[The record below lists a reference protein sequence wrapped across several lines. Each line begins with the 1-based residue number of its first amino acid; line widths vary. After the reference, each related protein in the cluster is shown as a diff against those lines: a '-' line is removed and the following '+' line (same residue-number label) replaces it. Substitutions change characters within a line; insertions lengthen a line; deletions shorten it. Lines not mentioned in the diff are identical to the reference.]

1 MLRGFS
7 APYTP
12 GGNSSVVPS
21 PPWNYAGWVL
31 SIEYELDEAAS
42 ATYLPDEIGKATG
55 HAAFHI
61 AEWQAT
67 TDGSELLDPICAQ
80 YRECFILL
88 EAVRDGETV
97 DYCPFIWVDQDVS
110 LVRGLLQGLPKKI
123 GSIWLTRS
131 YGLDHPAAAPLRAG
145 TLIGGTLASKDRRV
159 AEAKLTLTGKE
170 GNRLGLFARPTYGL
184 LGLPSIVKGEVS
196 PKPRLIKMS
205 ATVTHGSYHAAESE
219 LRFFDS
225 PRDEIMPLAPR
236 RTLDASVC
244 NVALT
249 IDGVIAADTR

>member
-1 MLRGFS
+1 MLLGFS

-12 GGNSSVVPS
+12 GGKSSIVPS
-21 PPWNYAGWVL
+21 PPWHYAGWVL
-31 SIEYELDEAAS
+31 SIEYEVDEAAS
-42 ATYLPDEIGKATG
+42 AAYLPDGFGTATG
-55 HAAFHI
+55 RAAFHV

-67 TDGSELLDPICAQ
+67 TDGSELLDPIYAQ

-110 LVRGLLQGLPKKI
+110 LFRGLLQGLPKKI

-145 TLIGGTLASKDRRV
+145 TAIGGTLASKDRRL
-159 AEAKLTLTGKE
+159 AEAKLTLTGQSGHK
-170 GNRLGLFARPTYGL
+170 LGLLARPTYGL
-184 LGLPSIVKGEVS
+184 LGLPSIVKGEAS
-196 PKPRLIKMS
+196 PKPRLVKL
-205 ATVTHGSYHAAESE
+205 AAAVTHGEYHQAASE

-225 PRDEIMPLAPR
+225 PRDEIMPLAPL
-236 RTLDASVC
+236 RTLDASMC
-244 NVALT
+244 NVAIT
-249 IDGVIAADTR
+249 IDGVVAVDAG